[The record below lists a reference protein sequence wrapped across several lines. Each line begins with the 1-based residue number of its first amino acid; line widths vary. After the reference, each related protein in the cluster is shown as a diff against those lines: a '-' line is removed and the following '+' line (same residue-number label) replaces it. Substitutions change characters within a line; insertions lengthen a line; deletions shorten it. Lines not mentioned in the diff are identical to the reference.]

1 MATLG
6 EIPYRALGRT
16 GEKVSLV
23 GVGGFHIG
31 LAPDEQEGIGIV
43 RRALDEGINFLDNCW
58 NYLNGRSEE
67 RMGNALRDGYRD
79 KAFLMTKID
88 GRTKQAA
95 TAQIEDSLRRLQVDH
110 VDLMQIHEVIRL
122 EDAERVFGAD
132 GAMEALLA
140 ARQAGKIRFIGFTGH
155 KDPSCHLRMLEV
167 AAANGFTF
175 DAVQMPLNVMDA
187 HFRSFQHEV
196 LPVLQEQGIG
206 ALAMKSLGSYTILLS
221 RAVAPVECMQYVMN
235 LPIATLIAGMDSYER
250 LDQALHAVRTFKP
263 WSQAEIDAV
272 LAKTANFARVGRFE
286 IFKTTTVHD
295 STTYN
300 PQWLG

>member
-6 EIPYRALGRT
+6 EIPYRTLGRT
-16 GEKVSLV
+16 GEKVSLL

-31 LAPDEQEGIGIV
+31 LPPDEQEGIGIV
-43 RRALDEGINFLDNCW
+43 RRALDEGVNFLDNCW
-58 NYLNGRSEE
+58 SYLNGRSEE
-67 RMGNALRDGYRD
+67 RMGKALRDGYRD

-95 TAQIEDSLRRLQVDH
+95 AAQIDDSLRRLRVDH
-110 VDLMQIHEVIRL
+110 VDLLQFHEVIRF
-122 EDAERVFGAD
+122 EDAERVFGPD
-132 GAMEALLA
+132 GALEAVLA
-140 ARQAGKIRFIGFTGH
+140 AKQAGKVRYIGFTGH
-155 KDPSCHLRMLEV
+155 KDPAFHLRMLET
-167 AAANGFTF
+167 AAANGFAF

-196 LPVLQEQGIG
+196 LPVLRERGIG
-206 ALAMKSLGSYTILLS
+206 ALAMKSLGSYTILMS
-221 RAVAPVECMQYVMN
+221 RAVAPIECMQYVMN
-235 LPIATLIAGMDSYER
+235 LPISTLIAGIDSQER
-250 LDQALHAVRTFKP
+250 LDQALHAVRTFQP
-263 WSQAEIDAV
+263 WSQAEIEAL
-272 LAKTANFARVGRFE
+272 LARTAAFARVGRFE